1 MLLAELRRMPDP
13 IPKRSLLA
21 LLSAY
26 QGARF
31 YVKYSALRF
40 MRVEF
45 ARQQLRAGADRVT
58 TMRRVRE
65 RYQVSEPTAYRLI
78 RAALEQGR

>member
-13 IPKRSLLA
+13 IPKRGLLA

-26 QGARF
+26 QGARLF
-31 YVKYSALRF
+31 VKQSALRF
-40 MRVEF
+40 LRVEF
-45 ARQQLRAGADRVT
+45 ARQQLRAGADRIT

-65 RYQVSEPTAYRLI
+65 RYQVSEATAYRLI